1 MGTTMTSLLIMV
13 ASLWALGALVLLLH
27 YYSPRVGFAPYLIV
41 VGAVSGFLTVLAD
54 FYIQPFEGFTLY
66 IASSVFVPVIL
77 MAVLVLY
84 VVHGG
89 VPARL
94 LIFGVLGINI
104 IGLIIQNVF
113 QWMLSA
119 PGGAF
124 LDGLQTSPVVQ
135 PPELRATLA
144 STAAFLVDMFVI
156 AIFYQGVRNYAR
168 RLPRW
173 VAVGV
178 ALLASLWADAILFR
192 TLGYLG
198 TASFTGMLPN
208 DIIGKSIS
216 ALALWPLLGYYL
228 SVVAPKVHGERDDK
242 GRPTLDIFFGSIVA
256 VKLALVRTE
265 AALER
270 SEELRQKEA
279 AYFQQIADHIN
290 EALWLSTPDQSY
302 GFYVNQAY
310 ERIFGRSAARLYTGP
325 LPSISKMHPED
336 RERIAQQLPAQ
347 IIEGYDIEYRIVNP
361 DGSMRWI
368 RDRAFPIKDANGQV
382 YRIAGI
388 SEDVTERKEAERR
401 QMELVLE
408 RERVKLLR
416 DFISEASHDLKS
428 PLTAI
433 NLRVHSLLKTT
444 DEAKRRGYLAD
455 VEELSNRMSRMID
468 DLFTLT
474 RLENTVEL
482 SVIRLNIGQVL
493 REVVTSVQA
502 LAERKDI
509 ALTVDAPEV
518 VVNLYA
524 DEGDLTRA
532 FANLVDNAVH
542 YTRNG
547 GTVGVR
553 ARTESSRLIIQVTDN
568 GIGISPDD
576 LPRLFTRF
584 FRGDNARALDATGT
598 GLGLAIVKRVIDRAG
613 GMVDVRSEVDKGTT
627 FTITLPLRH
636 A

>member
-1 MGTTMTSLLIMV
+1 MGTTMMSLLLLI
-13 ASLWALGALVLLLH
+13 ASLWALGALILLLH
-27 YYSPRVGFAPYLIV
+27 YYSPRIGFAPFLIV
-41 VGAVSGFLTVLAD
+41 VGAVSGYLTMLAD
-54 FYIQPFEGFTLY
+54 FYIQPIEGFTLY

-104 IGLIIQNVF
+104 IGLIVQNVF
-113 QWMLSA
+113 LWVLDVPLVDGVASML
-119 PGGAF
+119 
-124 LDGLQTSPVVQ
+124 Q

-144 STAAFLVDMFVI
+144 SITAFLVDMFVI

-168 RLPRW
+168 SLPRW
-173 VAVGV
+173 VAIGL

-198 TASFTGMLPN
+198 TSGFTDMLPS
-208 DIIGKSIS
+208 DIIGKGIS

-228 SVVAPKVHGERDDK
+228 TVIAPKVHGERDDK

-310 ERIFGRSAARLYTGP
+310 ERIFGRTAARLYTGP

-336 RERIAQQLPAQ
+336 RERIAKQLPAQ
-347 IIEGYDIEYRIVNP
+347 ITEGYDIEYRIVDQ
-361 DGSMRWI
+361 DGSIRWI
-368 RDRAFPIKDANGQV
+368 RDRAFPIKDGNGEV

-401 QMELVLE
+401 QMELMLE

-433 NLRVHSLLKTT
+433 NLRVHSLLKA
-444 DEAKRRGYLAD
+444 DNEESRREYLAD

-474 RLENTVEL
+474 RLDNTLEL
-482 SVIRLNIGQVL
+482 SLIHVNVGQML
-493 REVVTSVQA
+493 GEVAANCQV

-509 ALTVDAPEV
+509 ALTVEV
-518 VVNLYA
+518 PDTVVTLYA
-524 DEGDLTRA
+524 DQNDLTRA
-532 FANLVDNAVH
+532 FFNLIDNAVH
-542 YTRNG
+542 YTPNG
-547 GTVGVR
+547 GTVGLR
-553 ARTESSRLIIQVTDN
+553 ARVDADRLIVQISDN
-568 GIGISPDD
+568 GIGIAADD
-576 LPRLFTRF
+576 LPHLFTRF
-584 FRGDNARALDATGT
+584 FRAANARALDTTGT
-598 GLGLAIVKRVIDRAG
+598 GLGLAIVKRVIEGSG
-613 GMVDVRSEVDKGTT
+613 GTVDVQSEIGQGTT
-627 FTITLPLRH
+627 FTVTLPVRTG
-636 A
+636 

>member
-1 MGTTMTSLLIMV
+1 MTSLLILV
-13 ASLWALGALVLLLH
+13 ACLWALGALVLLLH
-27 YYSPRVGFAPYLIV
+27 YYSPRVGFAPFLIV
-41 VGAVSGFLTVLAD
+41 VGAVAGFLTVLAD
-54 FYIQPFEGFTLY
+54 FSIQPFEGFTLY
-66 IASSVFVPVIL
+66 IASSIFVPVIL

-89 VPARL
+89 VPARV

-113 QWMLSA
+113 QWMLNIPA
-119 PGGAF
+119 GAS
-124 LDGLQTSPVVQ
+124 LDALQGYPIIQ

-173 VAVGV
+173 VAVGL

-198 TASFTGMLPN
+198 SASFSAILPG
-208 DIIGKSIS
+208 DIIAKSIS

-228 SVVAPKVHGERDDK
+228 SVLAPKVHGERDDL

-310 ERIFGRSAARLYTGP
+310 ENIFGRTATRLYTGP
-325 LPSISKMHPED
+325 LPSIGKMHPED
-336 RERIAQQLPAQ
+336 RDRILKELPERIIQ
-347 IIEGYDIEYRIVNP
+347 GYDIEYRIVNA
-361 DGSMRWI
+361 DGSVRWI
-368 RDRAFPIKDANGQV
+368 RDRAFPIKDIHGEV

-401 QMELVLE
+401 QMDLVLE

-433 NLRVHSLLKTT
+433 NLRVHNLLKTD
-444 DEAKRRGYLAD
+444 DEAKRRGYLSE
-455 VEELSNRMSRMID
+455 VEELSRRMSRMID

-474 RLENTVEL
+474 RLENTPEL
-482 SVIRLNIGQVL
+482 NVIRLNVGQVL
-493 REVVTSVQA
+493 REVVMGYQA
-502 LAERKDI
+502 LAERKNV
-509 ALTVDAPEV
+509 ALTVDVPDGI
-518 VVNLYA
+518 LMLQA
-524 DEGDLTRA
+524 DESDLTRA
-532 FANLVDNAVH
+532 FSNLVDNAVH
-542 YTRNG
+542 YTQEG
-547 GTVGVR
+547 GAVAVR
-553 ARTESSRLIIQVTDN
+553 ARVEGDRLTVQVSDN
-568 GIGISPDD
+568 GIGIPPDD
-576 LPRLFTRF
+576 LPHLFTRF
-584 FRGDNARALDATGT
+584 FRAANARALDTTGT
-598 GLGLAIVKRVIDRAG
+598 GLGLAIVRQVVDQSG
-613 GMVDVRSEVDKGTT
+613 GTIEVQSELDKGTT
-627 FTITLPLRH
+627 FTISLPLRGG
-636 A
+636 AV

>member
-1 MGTTMTSLLIMV
+1 MTSLLILV
-13 ASLWALGALVLLLH
+13 ASLWALGTLLLLLH
-27 YYSPRVGFAPYLIV
+27 YYSPRIGFAPFLIV
-41 VGAVSGFLTVLAD
+41 VGALSAFLTVLAD
-54 FYIQPFEGFTLY
+54 FFIQPFEGFTLY

-104 IGLIIQNVF
+104 IGLIIQTVF
-113 QWMLSA
+113 EWMLTA
-119 PGGAF
+119 PNGAF
-124 LDGLQTSPVVQ
+124 LDGLQTSPIIQ

-144 STAAFLVDMFVI
+144 STLAFVVDMFVI

-173 VAVGV
+173 AAVGL

-198 TASFTGMLPN
+198 TTSFSGMLPN
-208 DIIGKSIS
+208 DIIGKTIS

-228 SVVAPKVHGERDDK
+228 SVIAPKVHGERDDS

-310 ERIFGRSAARLYTGP
+310 ERIFGRTAARLYTGP

-336 RERIAQQLPAQ
+336 RERIARQLPAQ
-347 IIEGYDIEYRIVNP
+347 ITEGYDIEYRIVNA

-368 RDRAFPIKDANGQV
+368 RDRAFPIKDANGAV

-401 QMELVLE
+401 QVELVLE

-428 PLTAI
+428 PLTSI
-433 NLRVHSLLKTT
+433 NLRVHSLLKTE
-444 DEAKRRGYLAD
+444 DENKRRDYLAE
-455 VEELSNRMSRMID
+455 VEELSNGMSRMID

-474 RLENTVEL
+474 RLENTEEL
-482 SVIRLNIGQVL
+482 SAIRLNIGQVL
-493 REVVTSVQA
+493 REVMTSVQA
-502 LAERKDI
+502 VAEGKDI
-509 ALTVDAPEV
+509 TLTVDVPDAMV
-518 VVNLYA
+518 SLYA
-524 DEGDLTRA
+524 DERDLTRA
-532 FANLVDNAVH
+532 LANLVDNAVH
-542 YTRNG
+542 YTRSG
-547 GTVGVR
+547 GTVAVW
-553 ARTESSRLIIQVTDN
+553 AEIEADRLMIQVSDN
-568 GIGISPDD
+568 GIGIAAED

-584 FRGDNARALDATGT
+584 FRAANARSFDTTGT
-598 GLGLAIVKRVIDRAG
+598 GLGLAIVRQVIDRSDG
-613 GMVDVRSEVDKGTT
+613 TIDVRSEVDQGTT
-627 FTITLPLRH
+627 FTVTLPLQTEG
-636 A
+636 